1 MLRNLILGITNR
13 AFVRR
18 LATGRA
24 GRRVARRF
32 VAGEDI
38 EDALKVV
45 KILNERGMT
54 ASLDYLGENVRD
66 ASAAQAAADVY
77 RSAIERIEA
86 AGLQANL
93 SVKLTQMGLDLD
105 PEVALGN
112 AAVVAARAAEAGT
125 TLTLDMEDH
134 RYTDLTV
141 DTCLRL
147 AHPYPG
153 HIGVAVQA
161 YLYRTPADVERLI
174 EGRVQVRLCKG
185 AYREPRKIAYRHKA
199 EVDRAYA
206 TLLVRLLEAG
216 AYPMIATHDARL
228 VSVTPGRRSSSRCS
242 MASAVISRSSS
253 SATATRSASTCR
265 SAASGIRTSCV
276 ASPSARRTSSSSS
289 ASSSGGSQRAGLRA
303 FQMHVP
309 GITFVRCQRYCGQSQ
324 CVPPF
329 AVCGSTRSSS
339 TIPARANERTQSP

>member
-185 AYREPRKIAYRHKA
+185 AYREPRKSAYRHKA
-199 EVDRAYA
+199 EVDRAF
-206 TLLVRLLEAG
+206 
-216 AYPMIATHDARL
+216 
-228 VSVTPGRRSSSRCS
+228 
-242 MASAVISRSSS
+242 
-253 SATATRSASTCR
+253 ATRPPPRSPPTFIDRPSSGSRRPGSRRTCR
-265 SAASGIRTSCV
+265 SS
-276 ASPSARRTSSSSS
+276 
-289 ASSSGGSQRAGLRA
+289 
-303 FQMHVP
+303 
-309 GITFVRCQRYCGQSQ
+309 
-324 CVPPF
+324 
-329 AVCGSTRSSS
+329 
-339 TIPARANERTQSP
+339 